1 MNKIP
6 RPGAGIVFLPETI
19 SEVARSGPS
28 SARDREQQRNASM
41 TILYPPTRLKR
52 DLRISTLDRFV
63 LGGLTLDE
71 ALEKN
76 QRIDFGELTIP
87 LRADPGSS

>member
-1 MNKIP
+1 
-6 RPGAGIVFLPETI
+6 
-19 SEVARSGPS
+19 
-28 SARDREQQRNASM
+28 M